1 MMISIIACSTALYCN
16 AVLPIDSSEA
26 TLPGAN
32 LAPVISEQ
40 GQKATTPNLD
50 ANVNPSGGGGVSGGT
65 PEPGTL
71 LLLSGGAF
79 AYCAVRSRRRRQH
92 NVVTEEDNG

>member
-1 MMISIIACSTALYCN
+1 MISSIIACSTILWCSS
-16 AVLPIDSSEA
+16 VLPADNSC
-26 TLPGAN
+26 AN